1 VKVLVFGFGS
11 SPIFLKA
18 LVEKIQIENSN
29 VEFSVVLSS
38 SHHLKMMSDLL
49 GDDRVLCLHQLL
61 PKYKDKKIKL
71 SDLSNYPDNIFKNIE
86 SEKIT
91 LKNRKSDD
99 QNHIAYWTYKLIKDF
114 MLQTS
119 PNYILYLQH
128 PEDMEG
134 MFIGG
139 LAKELN
145 VPLAIPHHTRQLGLS
160 FFSFH
165 RQEKLPKADHISQED
180 IDKAKKFLE
189 DFRKSFISP
198 SAPREDNQEFN
209 YIPYKQKTK
218 VARLMSGVSRF
229 FSESESRELGTLRVS
244 LLNNWFPIWR
254 NMYRGA
260 RKFNNKRLFNCE
272 SINDLPKN
280 FIYYPIQYSPESSIN
295 IPAPYFID
303 QLRVIDAI
311 RMAMPSDFLLVVK
324 EHPVCMEVRPSKFVK
339 SLLYK
344 AGVIVVKYNID
355 SQELIKKSGLVISVT
370 GTSAFEAFLYGKP
383 SLVMGPTFFDGC
395 LGGVCTID
403 SLPKRIKQA
412 IHRKVKKESIIEFL
426 SEVYAVSSDFLGR
439 SPGEGTDKMM
449 TYENVDLFW
458 NAFIEHTRRE
468 SE

>member
-1 VKVLVFGFGS
+1 MKVLVFGFGS
-11 SPIFLKA
+11 SPPFLKA
-18 LVEKIQIENSN
+18 LVEKTQIENSN

-38 SHHLKMMSDLL
+38 SHHLKMMSGLL
-49 GDDRVLCLHQLL
+49 GGDRVLCLHQLL

-71 SDLSNYPDNIFKNIE
+71 SNLSNYPDNIFKNIE
-86 SEKIT
+86 VEKIT
-91 LKNRKSDD
+91 LKNRKSDN
-99 QNHIAYWTYKLIKDF
+99 QIHIAYWTYNLIKDF

-119 PNYILYLQH
+119 PDYILYLQH

-134 MFIGG
+134 MLIGG

-145 VPLAIPHHTRQLGLS
+145 VPLAIPHHTRQIGLS

-165 RQEKLPKADHISQED
+165 RQEILPKANHISQVY
-180 IDKAKKFLE
+180 IDKAKHFLE
-189 DFRKSFISP
+189 NFRESFISP
-198 SAPREDNQEFN
+198 SVFREDNQEFN

-218 VARLMSGVSRF
+218 MARLMSGVSRF

-254 NMYRGA
+254 NIYRGA
-260 RKFNNKRLFNCE
+260 RKFNNKRHFNCE

-295 IPAPYFID
+295 IPSPYFID

-324 EHPVCMEVRPSKFVK
+324 EHPVCMEVRPRKFVK
-339 SLLYK
+339 SLLHK
-344 AGVIVVKYNID
+344 AGVIVVKHNLD
-355 SQELIKKSGLVISVT
+355 SQELIKKSRLVISVT
-370 GTSAFEAFLYGKP
+370 GTAAFEAFLYGKP
-383 SLVMGPTFFDGC
+383 SLVMGPTFFDVC

-403 SLPKRIKQA
+403 ALPNRLKKA

-439 SPGEGTDKMM
+439 SPGEGEDKMM

-458 NAFIEHTRRE
+458 DAFIEHTRRE
-468 SE
+468 NE